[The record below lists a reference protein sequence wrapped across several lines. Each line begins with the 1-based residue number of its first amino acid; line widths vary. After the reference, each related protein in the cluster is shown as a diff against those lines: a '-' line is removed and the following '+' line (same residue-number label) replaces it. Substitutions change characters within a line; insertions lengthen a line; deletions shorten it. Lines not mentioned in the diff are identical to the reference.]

1 MRSFHIVIGVL
12 IAFALVVMLASSSQA
27 ATHVWVTIGP
37 PSSATTTGSTFTTN
51 LTISTWN
58 GAVGA
63 LDLTIHYDPSVLHIV
78 DFSTPS
84 DSPFYTNLVVDSDSF
99 TSGETRIAGFQ
110 TRDSESWETPITLG
124 VLTWE
129 VAGKPGST
137 TDITIELA
145 SVVDVDWNPVEVLA
159 YGQQISI
166 PAESSLAKRSA
177 IIGLTLGILVA
188 GGIAYYLL
196 KRKKRTLQEP
206 EP

>member
-1 MRSFHIVIGVL
+1 MRAFRIVMGIL
-12 IAFALVVMLASSSQA
+12 IASTLVVMLASPSQA

-37 PSSATTTGSTFTTN
+37 PSSAATTGSTFTTD
-51 LTISTWN
+51 LSISSWN

-63 LDLTIHYDPSVLHIV
+63 LDLTINYDSSVLHIV

-84 DSPFYTNLVVDSDSF
+84 DSPFYTNLTVDSVSY

-110 TRDSESWETPITLG
+110 TRDSEAWEIPITLG

-129 VAGKPGST
+129 VVGTPGT
-137 TDITIELA
+137 TTNITIELA

-166 PAESSLAKRSA
+166 PAESILLKPWVIISLV
-177 IIGLTLGILVA
+177 LGVLVI
-188 GGIAYYLL
+188 GGIVYYFFRR
-196 KRKKRTLQEP
+196 RKGTSEAT
-206 EP
+206 